1 MTDFL
6 GRLVQRSVPTVER
19 SGSRAELAPRL
30 PGLFE
35 PTGGEGIAPA
45 NSESSAG
52 QPASAAR
59 QNIQNTQSPHPS
71 VMPQTRMPAWS
82 TLSHPEPSPR
92 KISEA
97 DQGHESDRSRSAST
111 LQPSIVRPQVIR
123 HEPEHSSAPNEY
135 SLKTL
140 PSARLAPV
148 LHVNSG
154 PNRQSRRLENT
165 AAMIEG
171 SSQTTVR
178 INIGRIEVRA
188 VQPAQPVAPTRRTV
202 SQARMTIEE
211 YAKQRDEGKQ

>member
-6 GRLVQRSVPTVER
+6 GRLVQRSLPTVER
-19 SGSRAELAPRL
+19 SGSRAELAPCL

-35 PTGGEGIAPA
+35 PTGGEVIAPA

-59 QNIQNTQSPHPS
+59 QNMQVTQGPHPS
-71 VMPQTRMPAWS
+71 VMPQARMSAWS
-82 TLSHPEPSPR
+82 TASHPEPAPR
-92 KISEA
+92 KISDT
-97 DQGHESDRSRSAST
+97 DQRHESDRSRSAST
-111 LQPSIVRPQVIR
+111 LQPSVVRQQVIR

-135 SLKTL
+135 SLQTL
-140 PSARLAPV
+140 PSARFTSV
-148 LHVNSG
+148 LHTNSG
-154 PNRQSRRLENT
+154 PNRQSQRLENT

-202 SQARMTIEE
+202 SQAKMTIEE
-211 YAKQRDEGKQ
+211 YAKQRNEGK